1 MAWPETASP
10 YERRSIIRGMRVRD
24 EGGALLGFVARLSDT
39 HLYVRRWPFS
49 RTWGEV
55 SMSRVRHVSRGAV
68 ELEGRGHTEVAPRSL
83 HGEITTQT
91 LPLVEPGG
99 VPASDAAAPA
109 EPEASHT

>member
-24 EGGALLGFVARLSDT
+24 EGGALLGYVAMLSDT
-39 HLYVRRWPFS
+39 HLYLRRWPFS
-49 RTWGEV
+49 RKWGEV
-55 SMSRVRHVSRGAV
+55 PMARVRHVSRGAV
-68 ELEGRGHTEVAPRSL
+68 ELEGRGLTEVAPHSP

-99 VPASDAAAPA
+99 VPEADAAPA
-109 EPEASHT
+109 EAEASPT